1 MTQFRID
8 PEGLRGFADILEYP
22 RPGYAEMVRE
32 IARRPSMGGSIG
44 GSAGDAGLSRF
55 ADWASS
61 VTLAETEEI
70 YTATFDLEPLCSP
83 HAGAHLFPD
92 PAARSL
98 FLAELA
104 SLYKRRGFIR
114 GSELPDHLPVILRFL
129 AADAGSEEGRE
140 IISDA
145 VIPAVSRMSVLLA
158 EASSPYRLVF
168 DALGRFLGRAVR
180 LRDALR
186 QPVSSIGPRADPV
199 VSSEVDQTSGLRPGP
214 REEWWI
220 SRR

>member
-1 MTQFRID
+1 MTQLRID
-8 PEGLRGFADILEYP
+8 PECLRGFADILEYP
-22 RPGYAEMVRE
+22 RLGYAEMVRE
-32 IARRPSMGGSIG
+32 TARRPSMAGSIG
-44 GSAGDAGLSRF
+44 GPAGDAGLARF

-61 VTLAETEEI
+61 VTLAEMEEI
-70 YTATFDLEPLCSP
+70 YTATFDLEPLCFP

-92 PAARSL
+92 QAARSL

-104 SLYKRRGFIR
+104 SLFKRRGFVR
-114 GSELPDHLPVILRFL
+114 GAELPDHLPVLLRFL

-140 IISDA
+140 VLADA
-145 VIPAVSRMSVLLA
+145 VIPAVSRMTALLA

-168 DALGRFLGRAVR
+168 DALGRFLGRAVP
-180 LRDALR
+180 LWDVLR
-186 QPVSSIGPRADPV
+186 QPVSSIGPRADPMV
-199 VSSEVDQTSGLRPGP
+199 SEVDQISGLRPGP